1 VGSLD
6 NTVSGVF
13 SSQYFL
19 VMIPLFVGSVAAAVI
34 ELALQR
40 VDEHQQCHEK
50 NTGGLGLTFGLG
62 VLVVNSRAG
71 WITS

>member
-6 NTVSGVF
+6 NAVSGGF
-13 SSQYFL
+13 SSQYFSL
-19 VMIPLFVGSVAAAVI
+19 MIPLLVGSVAAAVI

-50 NTGGLGLTFGLG
+50 KHGQVRFDA
-62 VLVVNSRAG
+62 LVFAALVS
-71 WITS
+71 W